1 MSFVPATGRKAKQP
15 LLFEIMEN
23 ALAYSETTQEFL
35 EYLKVDKDYRTD
47 ALDLLEDGKS
57 RYVADLKV
65 NFKNSFE
72 SEYLSKK
79 EVALLGVALSVNANN
94 PLLRDF
100 FRNNALAEGAAATEI
115 AEATGC
121 ASLLSANNVF
131 YRFRHFVNKEKYN
144 EIPARIKMN
153 IMGRPVT
160 GKEFFELM
168 SLSVSAVNGCEMCVK
183 AHENSL
189 IELGSKE
196 ERIFEAVRLSA
207 VVTSVAKIL
216 Y

>member
-1 MSFVPATGRKAKQP
+1 
-15 LLFEIMEN
+15 MELTQN
-23 ALAYSETTQEFL
+23 YSETTQEFL
-35 EYLKVDKDYRTD
+35 EFLKLDKDYRSD
-47 ALDLLEDGKS
+47 ALDILEEGKS
-57 RYVADLKV
+57 RYVADLKL

-72 SEYLSKK
+72 SEFLNKK
-79 EVALLGVALSVNANN
+79 EIALLGVALAVNANN
-94 PLLRDF
+94 GLLRSF
-100 FRNNALAEGAAATEI
+100 FVKNAQEENATAAEI
-115 AEATGC
+115 AEAAGC

-168 SLSVSAVNGCEMCVK
+168 SLAVSAVNGCEMCVK

-189 IELGSKE
+189 IELGAKE

-207 VVTSVAKIL
+207 VITSVSKIL
-216 Y
+216 F

>member
-1 MSFVPATGRKAKQP
+1 
-15 LLFEIMEN
+15 ME
-23 ALAYSETTQEFL
+23 LTQTYSDTTQEFL
-35 EYLKVDKDYRTD
+35 EFLKLDKDYRSD
-47 ALDLLEDGKS
+47 ALDILEEGKS
-57 RYVADLKV
+57 RYVADLKL

-72 SEYLSKK
+72 SEFLNKK
-79 EVALLGVALSVNANN
+79 EIALLGVALAVNANN
-94 PLLRDF
+94 ALLRSF
-100 FRNNALAEGAAATEI
+100 FVKNAKEESATAAEI
-115 AEATGC
+115 AEAAGC

-168 SLSVSAVNGCEMCVK
+168 SLAVSAVNGCEMCVK

-189 IELGSKE
+189 IELGAKE

-207 VVTSVAKIL
+207 VITSVSKIL
-216 Y
+216 F